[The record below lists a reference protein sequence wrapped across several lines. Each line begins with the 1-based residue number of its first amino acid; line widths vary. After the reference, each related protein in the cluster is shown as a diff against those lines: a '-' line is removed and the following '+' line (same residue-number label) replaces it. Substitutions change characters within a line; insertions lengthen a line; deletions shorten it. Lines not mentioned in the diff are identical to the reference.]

1 MRDFFARERFLL
13 IIWTIIGALFAP
25 CASNAGDKKLPEIVT
40 HAQSGDVERLKYLL
54 DGGADPN
61 TIRTGDRASLLI
73 VSSTGGHIDVVRTL
87 IAKGADPNLAN
98 GNGWTPLM
106 AAVARGHLAVVRL
119 LLENGADPNKRHAY
133 GWTALKLAIQ
143 KRDKA
148 MQKLLKEYGA
158 KK

>member
-13 IIWTIIGALFAP
+13 IIWTIIGALFVP
-25 CASNAGDKKLPEIVT
+25 CASNAGDQKLPEIVT
-40 HAQSGDVERLKYLL
+40 HAQSGDGERLKYLL
-54 DGGADPN
+54 DRGADPN

-98 GNGWTPLM
+98 RNGWTPLM
-106 AAVARGHLAVVRL
+106 AAVAHGHRAVVRL